1 MRVLV
6 CVKRVPLTGGKI
18 NLTEDERAIQTRH
31 LGFTVSPHEECG
43 AEEAIRLVEA
53 QGGESVTLT
62 LGPAEAE
69 EQLRDLMAIGI
80 DRGIHL
86 VTDGSEWDPQA
97 TAAAIVAAIQAEPE
111 PFDLIL
117 FGTES
122 ADAGNYQVAIRVAYA
137 LGLPVV
143 NGIKGITIDSH
154 QPTPNTGGVLRCER
168 EVSGGR
174 DVYEVT
180 IPAVVTVMEG
190 INLPR
195 YPSVPGRMRAK
206 RKPLA
211 ASEPA
216 RLDAKLKMVRLVL
229 PEASGKR
236 VEILGSGAEAAP
248 KVVEMLQEIGVV

>member
-18 NLTEDERAIQTRH
+18 NLTEDEQAIQTRH

-53 QGGESVTLT
+53 HGGESVALT

-97 TAAAIVAAIQAEPE
+97 TAAAIVAAVRAEPE

-143 NGIKGITIDSH
+143 NGIKAITVDA
-154 QPTPNTGGVLRCER
+154 QNLRCER

-174 DVYEVT
+174 DVYELT
-180 IPAVVTVMEG
+180 LPAVVTVMEG

-206 RKPLA
+206 RKPVA

-216 RLDAKLKMVRLVL
+216 KPDAKLKLVRLVL
-229 PEASGKR
+229 PATSGKQ
-236 VEILGSGAEAAP
+236 VEILGSGADAAP
-248 KVVEMLQEIGVV
+248 KVVEILQEIGVL

>member
-18 NLTEDERAIQTRH
+18 NLTEDEQAIQTRH

-53 QGGESVTLT
+53 HGGESVALT

-86 VTDGSEWDPQA
+86 LTDGAEWDPQA
-97 TAAAIVAAIQAEPE
+97 TAGAIVAAVKAEPE

-143 NGIKGITIDSH
+143 NGIKAITVDGS
-154 QPTPNTGGVLRCER
+154 TLRCEH

-174 DVYEVT
+174 DVYELT
-180 IPAVVTVMEG
+180 MPAVVTVMEG

-206 RKPLA
+206 RKPVA

-216 RLDAKLKMVRLVL
+216 RSDARLKLVRRVL
-229 PEASGKR
+229 PEASGKQ
-236 VEILGSGAEAAP
+236 VEILGSGADAAP
-248 KVVEMLQEIGVV
+248 KVVEILQEIGVL

>member
-1 MRVLV
+1 VNILV

-18 NLTEDERAIQTRH
+18 TLTEDEQTIQTRH
-31 LGFTVSPHEECG
+31 LGFTVSPHEECA

-53 QGGESVTLT
+53 HGGESVVLT

-69 EQLRDLMAIGI
+69 EQLRDMMAIGV

-86 VTDGSEWDPQA
+86 VTDGGDWDPQA
-97 TAAAIVAAIQAEPE
+97 TAAAIVAAIQTDGT

-117 FGTES
+117 FGNES
-122 ADAGNYQVAIRVAYA
+122 ADAGNYQVAVRVAYA

-143 NGIKGITIDSH
+143 NGIKGITLD
-154 QPTPNTGGVLRCER
+154 GAALRCER
-168 EVSGGR
+168 EVAGGR
-174 DVYEVT
+174 DVY
-180 IPAVVTVMEG
+180 AVPTPVVVSVLEG

-206 RKPLA
+206 RKPLV

-216 RLDAKLKMVRLVL
+216 RTEPRLEMVRLKLPAGSSKQAEVL
-229 PEASGKR
+229 GHGPEAAPR
-236 VEILGSGAEAAP
+236 VVEILS
-248 KVVEMLQEIGVV
+248 EIGVM

>member
-1 MRVLV
+1 VNILV

-18 NLTEDERAIQTRH
+18 TLTEDEQAIQTRH
-31 LGFTVSPHEECG
+31 LGFTVSPHEECA

-53 QGGESVTLT
+53 HGGESVVLT

-69 EQLRDLMAIGI
+69 EQLRDMMAIGI

-86 VTDGSEWDPQA
+86 ISDGGEWDPQA
-97 TAAAIVAAIQAEPE
+97 TAAAIVAAIREDGTA
-111 PFDLIL
+111 FDLIL
-117 FGTES
+117 FGNES
-122 ADAGNYQVAIRVAYA
+122 ADAGNYQVAVRVAYA

-143 NGIKGITIDSH
+143 SGIKGITVDG
-154 QPTPNTGGVLRCER
+154 PTVRCER
-168 EVSGGR
+168 EIAGGR
-174 DVYEVT
+174 DVYAVPT
-180 IPAVVTVMEG
+180 PAVVSVLEG

-216 RLDAKLKMVRLVL
+216 RMQPRLEMVRLTLPASSSKQAEVL
-229 PEASGKR
+229 GHGPDAAPR
-236 VEILGSGAEAAP
+236 VVEILT
-248 KVVEMLQEIGVV
+248 EIGVM

>member
-18 NLTEDERAIQTRH
+18 NLTEDEQAIQTRH

-43 AEEAIRLVEA
+43 AEEAIRLVDA
-53 QGGESVTLT
+53 HGGESVALT

-86 VTDGSEWDPQA
+86 LTDGSEWDPQA
-97 TAAAIVAAIQAEPE
+97 TAGAIVAAVNAEPE

-143 NGIKGITIDSH
+143 NGIKAITVDGSS
-154 QPTPNTGGVLRCER
+154 LRCEH

-174 DVYEVT
+174 DVYELT
-180 IPAVVTVMEG
+180 MPGVVTVMEG

-216 RLDAKLKMVRLVL
+216 RPEARLKLVRLVL
-229 PEASGKR
+229 PETSGKQ
-236 VEILGSGAEAAP
+236 VEILGHGPEAAP
-248 KVVEMLQEIGVV
+248 RVVEILQEIGVV